1 MLAAWFLAS
10 YLLSTA
16 FGQITGELRGLI
28 SDPTG
33 AAVPAASVTL
43 ISKETGEKRQF
54 SADPEGRYAFPLL
67 KVGDYRLEV
76 EAAGFRRSVSDAP
89 VRSAEIIAV
98 NFTLEVGQ
106 VNEQVVV
113 TDAVSQLDTQS
124 AQLQESFDARK
135 VQEIPVARN
144 PNNIAATLPGI
155 VPAPGGFNSGSFITN
170 GNRARANNI
179 TIDNITAT
187 DVSSGGTG
195 STNNGPLNF
204 SSIREVKIITN
215 SFSAEFGRNSG
226 AQVQYITKSGTNDFH
241 GELYEFFRN
250 DKLNARDFF
259 DTSGKAPVTRY
270 NQFGGVFGGPLIR
283 NKTHFFVAS
292 ELALVRG
299 AGGARI
305 AQVPTAAM
313 RAAVTDPTSRRLLE
327 QYQLPAAQNE
337 LANFGTV
344 QQSSPNLTDF
354 YQWSA
359 RLDHQLTA
367 KDTLWGR
374 IGRAQNDGTAAA
386 TTFIGTNLANFG
398 FASTNAIY
406 SANLNETHIFT
417 PNLLNEVRA
426 GFGRTSPVFSIDT
439 TAPLGP
445 RIAFANGQIASF
457 GPTENGPQGRIQNTY
472 QIGDTL
478 TWVRG
483 AHNVKAGGDF
493 FRYQLNSFF
502 DLQNRGVY
510 TFLNWDDFANGRPSA
525 FVQRI
530 GNTVRGNRTWLGGF
544 FVQDDFRLTPRLT
557 LNLGFRYEL
566 YGATTEVNN
575 LTSNLNLDC
584 RESLGAAG
592 TGPLGCF
599 TVGGPITATNRYAQP
614 RLGIAWNPRGGKTV
628 LRAGYGLVADFNF
641 LNPITNQRALV
652 PYAVNAQLNGIGQF
666 TGGNSFANLVAGT
679 STLQQT
685 SFAQVGRIRTDWLN
699 FSDINPVIDPKL
711 ANPQVHSWSLSLQR
725 ELPQNFVLKLAYVG
739 TKANYLQRA
748 RQINLNANR
757 PQPAT
762 SLEDEAARLS
772 QFQQSF
778 AAMTGGPTAFSSRTD
793 RRFNI
798 VNLFDNSAN
807 SNFHALEV
815 LAHRPFKGGYSLQ
828 FAYTWSKSI
837 DDVSD
842 SLLGVPNDSTLL
854 QNPLDLRGNRGLS
867 GFDVPHRVVLT
878 HVWELPFGKGITNPV
893 LGKLVRGWGMSGI
906 SSWRAGFPITFEAGP
921 RLGVQTISLITVGG
935 ILRPNATG
943 PVNFQPA
950 PAGSAGAPNGLNADP
965 VANRRIA
972 TYAESLGLSQPL
984 LGNVGTLGRSTNRL
998 NGLAQF
1004 DWNAYKRFEITE
1016 RVNLQLRCEIY
1027 NVFNHHAFQDVNR
1040 NISNPA
1046 FGQYTT
1052 VAQSQRIFQLA
1063 GVLRF

>member
-1 MLAAWFLAS
+1 MVTVWFLATC
-10 YLLSTA
+10 LISTA

-33 AAVPAASVTL
+33 AAVPGASVTL
-43 ISKETGEKRQF
+43 IGKETGEKRQF
-54 SADPEGRYAFPLL
+54 SSDAEGRFAFPLL

-76 EAAGFRRSVSDAP
+76 AAPGFRRSVSDAP

-98 NFTLEVGQ
+98 NFNLEVGQ

-113 TDAVSQLDTQS
+113 TDAVSPLDTQS

-144 PNNIAATLPGI
+144 PNSLAATLPGI
-155 VPAPGGFNSGSFITN
+155 VPAPSGFNSGSFITN

-187 DVSSGGTG
+187 DISSGGTG

-204 SSIREVKIITN
+204 SSIREVKIITS

-241 GELYEFFRN
+241 GELYEFLRN

-259 DTSGKAPVTRY
+259 DTTGKAPVTRF
-270 NQFGGVFGGPLIR
+270 NQFGGVFGGPVIR
-283 NKTHFFVAS
+283 NKTHFFLAS
-292 ELALVRG
+292 ELNLVRG

-305 AQVPTAAM
+305 AQVPTASM

-327 QYQLPAAQNE
+327 QYQLPAAQND
-337 LANFGTV
+337 LGNFGTV
-344 QQSSPNLTDF
+344 QQTSPNLTDF

-359 RLDHQLTA
+359 RLDHQLTG

-374 IGRAQNDGTAAA
+374 IGRAQHNGTAAA
-386 TTFIGTNLANFG
+386 NTFLGTNLANFG

-406 SANLNETHIFT
+406 SANLNETHIFS
-417 PNLLNEVRA
+417 PSLLNEIRA
-426 GFGRTSPVFSIDT
+426 GFGRTSPIFSIAT

-445 RIAFANGQIASF
+445 RINFANGQVAAF
-457 GPTENGPQGRIQNTY
+457 GPTDGGPQGRVQNTY

-478 TWVRG
+478 TWIRG
-483 AHNVKAGGDF
+483 AHNIKAGGDF
-493 FRYQLNSFF
+493 FRYQLNSYF
-502 DLQNRGVY
+502 DVQTRGTY
-510 TFLNWDDFANGRPSA
+510 TFLNWDDFAKGRPNT

-530 GNTVRGNRTWLGGF
+530 GNTVRGHRTWLGGF
-544 FVQDDFRLTPRLT
+544 FLQDDFRITSRLT
-557 LNLGFRYEL
+557 FNLGFRYEL
-566 YGATTEVNN
+566 YGAATEVNN

-584 RESLGAAG
+584 RDSLGAAG

-599 TVGGPITATNRYAQP
+599 TVGGPIIATTRYAQP
-614 RLGIAWNPRGGKTV
+614 RLGIAWNPGGGKTV
-628 LRAGYGLVADFNF
+628 FRAGYGLVADFNF
-641 LNPITNQRALV
+641 LNPITNQRGLI
-652 PYAVNAQLNGIGQF
+652 PYVANAQLNPMAQF

-679 STLQQT
+679 SPLQQNL
-685 SFAQVGRIRTDWLN
+685 FAQVGRIRTDVLN
-699 FSDINPVIDPKL
+699 YSEVSPVIDPKL

-725 ELPQNFVLKLAYVG
+725 QLPQNLVLKLAYVG
-739 TKANYLQRA
+739 TKANYLQRT
-748 RQINLNANR
+748 RQINFNANR
-757 PQPAT
+757 PRPAT
-762 SLEDEAARLS
+762 SLEDELTRLS
-772 QFQQSF
+772 EFQRSF
-778 AAMTGGPTAFSSRTD
+778 AGMTGGATAFSSRTD
-793 RRFNI
+793 RRFNN
-798 VNLFDNSAN
+798 VNLIDNSSN

-815 LAHRPFKGGYSLQ
+815 LAQRPFKGGYSLQ

-842 SLLGVPNDSTLL
+842 SLLAVPNDSAVL
-854 QNPLDLRGNRGLS
+854 QDPLDLRGNRGVS
-867 GFDVPHRVVLT
+867 GFDVPHRAVLT

-893 LGKLVRGWGMSGI
+893 LAKLVRGWGMSGI
-906 SSWRAGFPITFEAGP
+906 SSWRAGFPITFESGP
-921 RLGVQTISLITVGG
+921 RLGVQTISLISVGG

-943 PVNFQPA
+943 PVNFQPV

-965 VANRRIA
+965 IANRRIA
-972 TYAESLGLSQPL
+972 TYAQSLGLSQPL
-984 LGNVGTLGRSTNRL
+984 LGNVGTLGRNTNRL

-1004 DWNAYKRFEITE
+1004 DWNAYKRFEISE

-1040 NISNPA
+1040 NVSNPA

-1052 VAQSQRIFQLA
+1052 VAQGQRMFQLA